1 MNLARSSTDPAAR
14 RWVASLANNV
24 AWARHQ
30 AGAYEDALVLFS
42 LALAERERQDDPG
55 RTRIARWCIA
65 RCLRSLGRTEEA
77 LAEQQ
82 SLAAELDAL
91 WDFGDPAGSE
101 RRFKERLAR
110 MRQVEGG
117 DVAETLTQ
125 LARAQ
130 GLQHRFEDADRT
142 LDETEGVVRDDARR
156 ARVRILL
163 ERGRVA
169 NTAGR
174 EGRGVDT
181 FLAAWELARTAGEDA
196 LAVDAAHMLGIVEEP
211 ELAREW
217 NERAMELARSSPD
230 PAARRWVASLAN
242 NMAWARHEVGAF
254 DEALE
259 LFELA
264 LAERERQD
272 DPTRT
277 RIARWCVA
285 RCLRSLGRTE
295 EALTEQQALA
305 IELQALGET
314 DEYVTEEIAECLRAL
329 GRT

>member
-1 MNLARSSTDPAAR
+1 VDD
-14 RWVASLANNV
+14 
-24 AWARHQ
+24 
-30 AGAYEDALVLFS
+30 GA
-42 LALAERERQDDPG
+42 
-55 RTRIARWCIA
+55 
-65 RCLRSLGRTEEA
+65 
-77 LAEQQ
+77 
-82 SLAAELDAL
+82 LDEL

-101 RRFKERLAR
+101 RRFTAHLAR
-110 MRQVEGG
+110 VREEDGD

-125 LARAQ
+125 VARAQ
-130 GLQHRFEDADRT
+130 GLQHRFVDADRT
-142 LDETEGVVRDDARR
+142 LDDAEAVVHDDGRR

-163 ERGRVA
+163 ERGRIT

-174 EGRGVDT
+174 TGRGADT
-181 FLAAWELARTAGEDA
+181 FRAAWELARTAGEDA

-211 ELAREW
+211 RLAWEW

-230 PAARRWVASLAN
+230 PAAQRWVASLAN
-242 NMAWARHEVGAF
+242 NMGWAKHDTGAY

-264 LAERERQD
+264 LSERERQD
-272 DPTRT
+272 DPART
-277 RIARWCVA
+277 RIARWSVA

-295 EALTEQQALA
+295 EALAEQQALA
-305 IELQALGET
+305 SELEALGET